1 MATTTS
7 RRSSRPPVSH
17 DLDPALR
24 LRQSMAAVR
33 LSCTWLGVRKTLT
46 PQQKAQAADT
56 FGAERDYLSAGKKL
70 LDTSHPAFKQV
81 TQIKGKAVQYWKALT
96 LPYPEPG
103 IRLLPQR
110 AVQEFSAQMQVFQS
124 ELTAAVNE
132 LEQQYDELRELARG
146 RLGDLFHAG
155 DYPPTLIG
163 LFAIEH
169 DFTPVEPPPYLQT
182 LAPDVYREECR
193 RVQARFEEAV
203 HLAEQAFVEELSQ
216 LVSHLTERL
225 AGSEDGKPKVFRD
238 TAVVHLTE
246 FFDRFR
252 TLNIRSNP
260 QLDDLVVQCRQIIG
274 GVSPHA
280 LRKDQSF
287 RQRIATDLSAVA
299 SNLEGL
305 LVDRPRRRVLRQPR

>member
-1 MATTTS
+1 
-7 RRSSRPPVSH
+7 
-17 DLDPALR
+17 
-24 LRQSMAAVR
+24 MAAVR

-46 PQQKAQAADT
+46 PQQKAQAAET
-56 FGAERDYLSAGKKL
+56 FGAEREYLSAGKKL

-81 TQIKGKAVQYWKALT
+81 TQIKGRAVQYWKGLT

-103 IRLLPQR
+103 IRLLPQ
-110 AVQEFSAQMQVFQS
+110 AAIQEFNFRMQEFQGD
-124 ELTAAVNE
+124 LDAAVAQLEDRYAE
-132 LEQQYDELRELARG
+132 LKNLARE
-146 RLGDLFHAG
+146 RLGELFHDG

-169 DFTPVEPPPYLQT
+169 DYPPLEPPSYLQQ
-182 LAPDVYREECR
+182 LAPDVYQEECR

-238 TAVVHLTE
+238 SAISHLDE
-246 FFDRFR
+246 FFQRFR

-299 SNLEGL
+299 SSLEGL